1 MNHNNF
7 QQILN
12 ESQKEFDILFQEN
25 KVKST
30 IKKVGS
36 SISKTINNTKSSV
49 KNGLSSAKNKSTEAA
64 KNKAKE
70 VITNKAKEVT
80 TPKEKESSEKP
91 KKKSGLDDLN
101 TVSKSSTGKQKVKE
115 AANKVKEAAN
125 KVGKTVKQTAKDP
138 IKAGTIVGA
147 VAGGAAGA
155 ATGFGVGNM
164 VKDIADGAKQVKN
177 KLLESLNFET
187 NLTEKLQVVLSDLHL
202 LVQTT
207 HNFHWNIVSTSFY
220 EYHKLFDEHYENLN
234 NLIDDWAEYL
244 RQLDIKPN
252 GNYSDYLVLSNLKE
266 PENGENYS
274 DFQMFEKLNNDYEIL
289 FSYLKTN
296 FLNNDEIDDEIL
308 KDKITNIYQICSK
321 QNWIIKSTLKNM
333 NVYLYESATQ
343 FDYFLNN
350 INENN
355 FLEILNESQKG
366 FNNFLREIKNQ

>member
-49 KNGLSSAKNKSTEAA
+49 KNGLSSAKNKATEAA
-64 KNKAKE
+64 KNKTKE

-115 AANKVKEAAN
+115 VAN
-125 KVGKTVKQTAKDP
+125 KVGKTVKQTTKDP

>member
-49 KNGLSSAKNKSTEAA
+49 KNGLSSAKNKATEAA

-91 KKKSGLDDLN
+91 NKKSGLDDLN
-101 TVSKSSTGKQKVKE
+101 TVSKSSTGKQ
-115 AANKVKEAAN
+115 KVKEAAN

-147 VAGGAAGA
+147 VAGGATGA
-155 ATGFGVGNM
+155 AAGFGVGNM

-177 KLLESLNFET
+177 KLLENYNFNIIKPI
-187 NLTEKLQVVLSDLHL
+187 NLQIVLADLHIL
-202 LVQTT
+202 SQTT
-207 HNFHWNIVSTSFY
+207 HNFHWNIESKSFY
-220 EYHKLFDEHYENLN
+220 EYHKM
-234 NLIDDWAEYL
+234 
-244 RQLDIKPN
+244 LDN
-252 GNYSDYLVLSNLKE
+252 QY
-266 PENGENYS
+266 
-274 DFQMFEKLNNDYEIL
+274 
-289 FSYLKTN
+289 
-296 FLNNDEIDDEIL
+296 
-308 KDKITNIYQICSK
+308 
-321 QNWIIKSTLKNM
+321 
-333 NVYLYESATQ
+333 
-343 FDYFLNN
+343 
-350 INENN
+350 
-355 FLEILNESQKG
+355 EILNELIDDFAEYIRQIGFYPKGNFSEYLKISNILEPNNSEKLNDYEMINKLINDYELFIDYLKSTFYNDETDEITKDKINNIIQKCIKNNWILKSTLNINDNKFIFESQLE
-366 FNNFLREIKNQ
+366 FNNFLRGIKNQ